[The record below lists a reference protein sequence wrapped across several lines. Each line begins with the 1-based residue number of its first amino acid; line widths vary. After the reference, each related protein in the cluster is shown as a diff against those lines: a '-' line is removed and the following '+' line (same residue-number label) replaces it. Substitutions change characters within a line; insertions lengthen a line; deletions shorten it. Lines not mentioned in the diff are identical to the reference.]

1 MSPTQKG
8 GGWLSSNNGYE
19 SQYNSSGQN
28 ASHGILQYV
37 YYLVIIII
45 VVLLL
50 LVLVHYTIK
59 PIFRLRPGDSGI
71 ISLPGSDDSVLYW
84 NNPKSINIIDEI
96 KTPLGTM
103 TQNWSFLL
111 DIQVDNPTANTGKPR
126 ILFTRGGVPTTL
138 ETYTTTDTIL
148 TLNPDF
154 NVCVYLDPL
163 INDLFVS
170 IQIVDEKKV
179 VKVKTI
185 TLPNIPV
192 GKSIRLGVFIGSK
205 VLEVYING
213 FLLSNKAFPDSIKNN
228 QGSLQPPLTTLITTA
243 QVSNLRV
250 WGRPVSP
257 AEFRSHGSPSNNTF
271 EKKIIPDTCLISS

>member
-19 SQYNSSGQN
+19 SQYNSTGQN

-59 PIFRLRPGDSGI
+59 PIFRLRPGDTGI
-71 ISLPGSDDSVLYW
+71 ISFPGSDDSVLYW
-84 NNPKSINIIDEI
+84 NNPKSLNTIDET

-111 DIQVDNPTANTGKPR
+111 DIQVDNPTANTGIPR
-126 ILFTRGGVPTTL
+126 ILFTRGGALTTL
-138 ETYTTTDTIL
+138 TTYTATNTIL
-148 TLNPDF
+148 TLNPMF

-170 IQIVDEKKV
+170 IQLAGTGNTIKV
-179 VKVKTI
+179 QTI

-192 GKSIRLGVFIGSK
+192 GKAIRLGVFIGSK

-213 FLLSNKAFPDSIKNN
+213 FLISNKASSDSVRNN
-228 QGSLQPPLTTLITTA
+228 TGSLQPPLTTLITTA

-257 AEFRSHGSPSNNTF
+257 AEFRSHGSPSNTTF
-271 EKKIIPDTCLISS
+271 EKKFVPDTCLISS

>member
-19 SQYNSSGQN
+19 SQYNSSGQT

-59 PIFRLRPGDSGI
+59 PIFRLHPGDTGI
-71 ISLPGSDDSVLYW
+71 ISFPGSDDSVLYW
-84 NNPKSINIIDEI
+84 NNPKSRNTIDET

-111 DIQVDNPTANTGKPR
+111 DIQVDNPTANIGKPR
-126 ILFTRGGVPTTL
+126 ILFTRGGALTTL
-138 ETYTTTDTIL
+138 TTYTATNTIL

-163 INDLFVS
+163 INDLFIS
-170 IQIVDEKKV
+170 IQLAGKGNTIKV
-179 VKVKTI
+179 QTI

-192 GKSIRLGVFIGSK
+192 GKAIRLGVFIGSK

-213 FLLSNKAFPDSIKNN
+213 FLISNKASSDSVRNN
-228 QGSLQPPLTTLITTA
+228 TGSLQPPLSNLITTA

-257 AEFRSHGSPSNNTF
+257 AEFRSFGSPSNTTF
-271 EKKIIPDTCLISS
+271 EKKTLPDTCLSIS